1 MARPLRGAVALP
13 FDKLYLILHSTADW
27 TIDEHKTAG
36 GQSHFAEFVA
46 GLTDAKDIKDA
57 AVLTGALRSLGNQ
70 LREPRS
76 KSLEDGL
83 FELRGTSVRI
93 YYGFLSGRRAVLLGG
108 YVKKRTDTPADVLR
122 LMPARLKEVEDEH
135 KKSGARVARK
145 KG

>member
-1 MARPLRGAVALP
+1 M
-13 FDKLYLILHSTADW
+13 SDW
-27 TIDEHKTAG
+27 TVDEHRTAG

-46 GLTDAKDIKDA
+46 GLIDAKDIKDA
-57 AVLTGALRSLGNQ
+57 AVLIGALRALGNQ

-76 KSLEDGL
+76 KSLENGL

-93 YYGFLSGRRAVLLGG
+93 YYGFLPGRRAVLIGG

-122 LMPARLKEVEDEH
+122 LMRARLKEVENEH
-135 KKSGARVARK
+135 KKSRALVARK